1 LGGHPEVSEAGMRA
15 RGEGEMKGKK
25 KRTSK
30 IKLFSSKIIYK
41 PNLGL
46 CNSRFGLC
54 NSNLGLYN
62 SKFGL

>member
-1 LGGHPEVSEAGMRA
+1 
-15 RGEGEMKGKK
+15 MKGKK

-46 CNSRFGLC
+46 CNS
-54 NSNLGLYN
+54 NLGLYKP
-62 SKFGL
+62 KFGL